1 MKRRPL
7 PYGFHYNIPT
17 AFDPSV
23 SYDMQYQR
31 LREIVYS
38 IIDNMEIHIPYMI
51 FTTEAHTNDVVT
63 LTGSF
68 YTDHKE
74 VLANK
79 TFSLKGLPD
88 GTYYININAKYKFEP
103 CEPDCSCVKAISPD
117 SDMTLETVYMPE
129 GGITLY
135 TVVRKNGEITAVNY
149 NDIYTGMHNIAPD
162 AHENRFSDVYAKIKA
177 EVDRATVAE
186 KTLQHN
192 IDNETARAMD
202 AENVLD
208 EKIKAEQNR
217 ATAAEH
223 TLQDNINK
231 EQARAEQA
239 ESTLQANITAE
250 TNRATTAEDG
260 LQKAI
265 DAERTR
271 AVAAENNLQKN
282 IDNEVANRTAADT
295 AERER
300 AVKAE
305 NDLAGDIAAESA
317 DRQRADTALDTKLT
331 GLVNAEEIRATQA
344 ENGIK
349 TALETEETARIN
361 ADSKEI
367 NDRTAADTALGKR
380 IDTEVSNRTAADTA
394 ERDRAVA
401 AEENLQTQVTQL
413 QEAGPGFKQDIFS
426 DVEGLNDGDIIKLSN
441 FKYWDKA
448 TKDFVEKSGAKLYL
462 ANLILETLQFGTSY
476 LKLVSSTAP
485 GGFPAIRILSQEG
498 QTLLLISEDEISMIG
513 NLTMGPV
520 KFTANNIEDSSVL
533 RLEGATEDKV
543 ILKGIKDG
551 ASDDSAINKK
561 QLDTKQDKITLG
573 DTIAM
578 DQVSVNS
585 VIVRGEDGAGFI
597 SRDNGAIKVSDS
609 DSTTPI
615 EIINVKASVNK
626 NAAATYGQISNLDSN
641 LNAKIAKKQDMITKD
656 TDLTVNRIST
666 KSYVEI
672 NTIKIS
678 QSGPDS
684 ASLLL
689 GDTGAL
695 VKLSHIKDGEA
706 ANDVVNKGQLD
717 IVEDIAN
724 IASDT
729 ADEAKTTADSANAT
743 AATAQN
749 DLSLLKPR
757 VDALEANYT
766 SQTITLQAAN
776 VEIQSGGN
784 TVDGVN
790 ISAKRING
798 NVYSIM
804 GYFTFN
810 ATGSVGS
817 FKIKVPNKKIKEVYH
832 EITCNS
838 APVDDDFTTLLNA
851 YTLSND
857 GGISCDFG
865 AKRQT
870 TVNIAVTAIVKFE

>member
-103 CEPDCSCVKAISPD
+103 CEPNCSCVKAISPD
-117 SDMTLETVYMPE
+117 SDMTLETIYMPE

-135 TVVRKNGEITAVNY
+135 TVTRKNGEITAVDY
-149 NDIYTGMHNIAPD
+149 NDIYTGMHNVDPE

-177 EVDRATVAE
+177 EVDRATEAE
-186 KTLQHN
+186 TTLQHN

-208 EKIKAEQNR
+208 EKIKTEQNR

-223 TLQDNINK
+223 TLQDNIDK

-239 ESTLQANITAE
+239 EATLQANITAE
-250 TNRATTAEDG
+250 KNRATTAEDG

-282 IDNEVANRTAADT
+282 IDNEVTNRTAADT

-300 AVKAE
+300 AVNAE
-305 NDLAGDIAAESA
+305 NELAGDIASESA

-331 GLVNAEEIRATQA
+331 GLIQAEETRATQA
-344 ENGIK
+344 EGNLK
-349 TALETEETARIN
+349 TAIDTEETARIN
-361 ADSKEI
+361 ADNKEI

-401 AEENLQTQVTQL
+401 AEENLQSQINSVA
-413 QEAGPGFKQDIFS
+413 EVGPGHKQNIFCKVTAEQIT
-426 DVEGLNDGDIIKLSN
+426 DTIYKLRLNEFG
-441 FKYWDKA
+441 FWDK
-448 TKDFVEKSGAKLYL
+448 EKNKYIPLEGPLVLDTPSSTTVNANEIVLTGRNITFNASSGAISVSNGSTGKAKIL
-462 ANLILETLQFGTSY
+462 NLEDGTNPNEA
-476 LKLVSSTAP
+476 V
-485 GGFPAIRILSQEG
+485 
-498 QTLLLISEDEISMIG
+498 
-513 NLTMGPV
+513 
-520 KFTANNIEDSSVL
+520 
-533 RLEGATEDKV
+533 
-543 ILKGIKDG
+543 
-551 ASDDSAINKK
+551 NKK
-561 QLDTKQDKITLG
+561 QLDAVNDIAEEASGYAESAHGLAELAITEASAKQPKITLG

-597 SRDNGAIKVSDS
+597 SRDNGAIKVSDG

-615 EIINVKASVNK
+615 EIINVKASSNK
-626 NAAATYGQISNLDSN
+626 NAAATFGQINNLDSN
-641 LNAKIAKKQDMITKD
+641 LNAKIAD
-656 TDLTVNRIST
+656 VSST
-666 KSYVEI
+666 ANTAKSTAE
-672 NTIKIS
+672 TALAQA
-678 QSGPDS
+678 QS
-684 ASLLL
+684 AQNL
-689 GDTGAL
+689 
-695 VKLSHIKDGEA
+695 
-706 ANDVVNKGQLD
+706 
-717 IVEDIAN
+717 
-724 IASDT
+724 
-729 ADEAKTTADSANAT
+729 

-749 DLSLLKPR
+749 DINLIKSQ
-757 VDALEANYT
+757 VDNEVT
-766 SQTITLQAAN
+766 TLDASI
-776 VEIQSGGN
+776 VTGN
-784 TVDGVN
+784 TNVTSVNAVDLKKFKVANKIYIISGFIDLSIDNQTGVSS
-790 ISAKRING
+790 IIIDLG
-798 NVYSIM
+798 NPTIVSTLIGKKGGSKTQLNNYIKNETNKLQLQFWGEGNS
-804 GYFTFN
+804 
-810 ATGSVGS
+810 TGG
-817 FKIKVPNKKIKEVYH
+817 
-832 EITCNS
+832 TQ
-838 APVDDDFTTLLNA
+838 L
-851 YTLSND
+851 
-857 GGISCDFG
+857 
-865 AKRQT
+865 
-870 TVNIAVTAIVKFE
+870 IAVTITAIFE

>member
-103 CEPDCSCVKAISPD
+103 CEPNCSCVKAISPD

-135 TVVRKNGEITAVNY
+135 TVTRKNGEITAVDY
-149 NDIYTGMHNIAPD
+149 NDIYTGMHNVDPE

-177 EVDRATVAE
+177 EVDRATAAE
-186 KTLQHN
+186 ETLQHN

-208 EKIKAEQNR
+208 EKIKTEQNR

-223 TLQDNINK
+223 TLQDNIDK

-239 ESTLQANITAE
+239 EATLQANITAE
-250 TNRATTAEDG
+250 KNRATTAEDG

-271 AVAAENNLQKN
+271 AVAAEGNLQKNLDNEASNRYGADRTEKDRAISAEDNLQKN

-295 AERER
+295 ALE
-300 AVKAE
+300 
-305 NDLAGDIAAESA
+305 
-317 DRQRADTALDTKLT
+317 TKFT
-331 GLVNAEEIRATQA
+331 GLVQAEETRATQA
-344 ENGIK
+344 EGNLK
-349 TALETEETARIN
+349 TAIDTEETARIN
-361 ADSKEI
+361 ADNKEI

-401 AEENLQTQVTQL
+401 AEENLQSQINSVA
-413 QEAGPGFKQDIFS
+413 EVGPGHKQNIFCKVTAEQIT
-426 DVEGLNDGDIIKLSN
+426 DTIYKLRLNEFG
-441 FKYWDKA
+441 FWDK
-448 TKDFVEKSGAKLYL
+448 EKNKYIPLEGPLVLDTPSSTTVNANEIVLTGRNITFNASSGAISVSNGSTGK
-462 ANLILETLQFGTSY
+462 AKIVNLEDGTNPNEA
-476 LKLVSSTAP
+476 V
-485 GGFPAIRILSQEG
+485 
-498 QTLLLISEDEISMIG
+498 
-513 NLTMGPV
+513 
-520 KFTANNIEDSSVL
+520 
-533 RLEGATEDKV
+533 
-543 ILKGIKDG
+543 
-551 ASDDSAINKK
+551 NKK
-561 QLDTKQDKITLG
+561 QLDAVNDIAEEASGYAESAHGLAEQAITEASAKQPKITLG

-597 SRDNGAIKVSDS
+597 SRDNGTIKVSDN

-615 EIINVKASVNK
+615 EITNIKDGTSDSSAVNK
-626 NAAATYGQISNLDSN
+626 KQ
-641 LNAKIAKKQDMITKD
+641 LNAVDKIAKAA
-656 TDLTVNRIST
+656 
-666 KSYVEI
+666 
-672 NTIKIS
+672 
-678 QSGPDS
+678 DS
-684 ASLLL
+684 NA
-689 GDTGAL
+689 GVARTT
-695 VKLSHIKDGEA
+695 
-706 ANDVVNKGQLD
+706 AN
-717 IVEDIAN
+717 
-724 IASDT
+724 
-729 ADEAKTTADSANAT
+729 EAKTTAESANAT

-749 DLSLLKPR
+749 DINLIKSQ
-757 VDALEANYT
+757 VDNEVT
-766 SQTITLQAAN
+766 TLDASI
-776 VEIQSGGN
+776 VTGN
-784 TVDGVN
+784 TNVTSVNAVDLKKFKVANKMYIISGFIDLSIDNQTGVSS
-790 ISAKRING
+790 IIIDLG
-798 NVYSIM
+798 NPTIVSTLIGKKGGSKTQLNNYIKNETNKLQLQFWGEGNS
-804 GYFTFN
+804 
-810 ATGSVGS
+810 TGG
-817 FKIKVPNKKIKEVYH
+817 
-832 EITCNS
+832 TQ
-838 APVDDDFTTLLNA
+838 L
-851 YTLSND
+851 
-857 GGISCDFG
+857 
-865 AKRQT
+865 
-870 TVNIAVTAIVKFE
+870 IAVTITAIFE

>member
-135 TVVRKNGEITAVNY
+135 TVTRKNGEITAVDY
-149 NDIYTGMHNIAPD
+149 NDIYTGMHNVDPE

-177 EVDRATVAE
+177 EVDRATEAE
-186 KTLQHN
+186 TTLQHN

-208 EKIKAEQNR
+208 EKIKTEQNR

-223 TLQDNINK
+223 TLQDNIDK

-239 ESTLQANITAE
+239 EATLQANITAE
-250 TNRATTAEDG
+250 KNRATTAEDG

-271 AVAAENNLQKN
+271 AIAAENNLQKN

-295 AERER
+295 DEKER

-305 NDLAGDIAAESA
+305 NDLAGDIASESA
-317 DRQRADTALDTKLT
+317 DRQRADTALETKLT
-331 GLVNAEEIRATQA
+331 GLINAEETRATQA
-344 ENGIK
+344 EGNLRNAID
-349 TALETEETARIN
+349 TEETARIN

-426 DVEGLNDGDIIKLSN
+426 DVEGLNDGDVIKLSN

-462 ANLILETLQFGTSY
+462 ANLILETLQFGTPNDTSY

-485 GGFPAIRILSQEG
+485 GGFSAIRIMTQEG
-498 QTLLLISEDEISMIG
+498 QPLLLISEEEISMIG

-543 ILKGIKDG
+543 ILRGIKDG

-561 QLDTKQDKITLG
+561 QLDTKQDKIT
-573 DTIAM
+573 
-578 DQVSVNS
+578 
-585 VIVRGEDGAGFI
+585 
-597 SRDNGAIKVSDS
+597 
-609 DSTTPI
+609 
-615 EIINVKASVNK
+615 ASSSITL
-626 NAAATYGQISNLDSN
+626 AAATVEALNVRGLKGYGS
-641 LNAKIAKKQDMITKD
+641 ITCDGTNFKF
-656 TDLTVNRIST
+656 TIGGANKAELTN
-666 KSYVEI
+666 
-672 NTIKIS
+672 
-678 QSGPDS
+678 
-684 ASLLL
+684 
-689 GDTGAL
+689 
-695 VKLSHIKDGEA
+695 IKDGA
-706 ANDVVNKGQLD
+706 ADDSAASVAQLNVVNDLAHTANQAAG
-717 IVEDIAN
+717 IAQ
-724 IASDT
+724 S
-729 ADEAKTTADSANAT
+729 
-743 AATAQN
+743 

-851 YTLSND
+851 YTLSAD

>member
-149 NDIYTGMHNIAPD
+149 NDIYTGMHNIDPE

-177 EVDRATVAE
+177 EVDRATAAE
-186 KTLQHN
+186 ETLQHN

-208 EKIKAEQNR
+208 EKIKTEQNR

-239 ESTLQANITAE
+239 EATLQANITAE
-250 TNRATTAEDG
+250 KNRATTAEDG

-265 DAERTR
+265 DAERAR
-271 AVAAENNLQKN
+271 AVAAESNLQKN

-317 DRQRADTALDTKLT
+317 DRQRADTALDTRLT
-331 GLVNAEEIRATQA
+331 GLINAEETRATQA
-344 ENGIK
+344 ENNIK
-349 TALETEETARIN
+349 TALDTEETARIN

-394 ERDRAVA
+394 ERDRATA

-413 QEAGPGFKQDIFS
+413 QEAGPGFKQDVFS
-426 DVEGLNDGDIIKLSN
+426 DVEGINDGDIIKLSN

-448 TKDFVEKSGAKLYL
+448 TKDFVKKSGAKLWVTD
-462 ANLILETLQFGTSY
+462 ILTQDVQFSDPSATGY
-476 LKLVSSTAP
+476 IKLVSSSEPSGAP
-485 GGFPAIRILSQEG
+485 YVALTTTDGTELVRFGAAPRSLGETYFKNVEILNLKLTNVQDESTEEP
-498 QTLLLISEDEISMIG
+498 LILYNFRNG
-513 NLTMGPV
+513 LALG
-520 KFTANNIEDSSVL
+520 NNIVIRYSNVQSV
-533 RLEGATEDKV
+533 EGIEFTNVPDDNLVIRKV
-543 ILKGIKDG
+543 ADG
-551 ASDDSAINKK
+551 ANPNEAVNKK
-561 QLDTKQDKITLG
+561 QLDTKQNKITMG
-573 DTIAM
+573 DTVAM

-597 SRDNGAIKVSDS
+597 SRGNGTIKVSDN

-615 EIINVKASVNK
+615 EITNIKDGTSDSSAVNK
-626 NAAATYGQISNLDSN
+626 KQLSAVD
-641 LNAKIAKKQDMITKD
+641 KIAKAA
-656 TDLTVNRIST
+656 
-666 KSYVEI
+666 
-672 NTIKIS
+672 
-678 QSGPDS
+678 DS
-684 ASLLL
+684 NA
-689 GDTGAL
+689 GVARTT
-695 VKLSHIKDGEA
+695 
-706 ANDVVNKGQLD
+706 AN
-717 IVEDIAN
+717 
-724 IASDT
+724 
-729 ADEAKTTADSANAT
+729 EAKNTADSANAT
-743 AATAQN
+743 AAVAQN
-749 DLSLLKPR
+749 DLNLLKPR

-766 SQTITLQAAN
+766 EQTITLQASN
-776 VEIQSGGN
+776 ITIQSGGN
-784 TVDGVN
+784 TIDGVN

-817 FKIKVPNKKIKEVYH
+817 FKIKVPNKNIKTVYH

-851 YTLSND
+851 YSLSAD

-870 TVNIAVTAIVKFE
+870 TVNIAVTAIVEFE

>member
-135 TVVRKNGEITAVNY
+135 TVTRKNGEITAVDY
-149 NDIYTGMHNIAPD
+149 NDIYTGMHNVDPE
-162 AHENRFSDVYAKIKA
+162 AHENRFSDVYTKIKA
-177 EVDRATVAE
+177 EVDRATEAE
-186 KTLQHN
+186 TTLQHN

-208 EKIKAEQNR
+208 EKIKTEQNR

-223 TLQDNINK
+223 TLQDNIDK

-239 ESTLQANITAE
+239 EATLQANITAE
-250 TNRATTAEDG
+250 KNRATTAEDG

-300 AVKAE
+300 AVNAE
-305 NDLAGDIAAESA
+305 NELAGDIASESA
-317 DRQRADTALDTKLT
+317 DRQRADTALETKLT
-331 GLVNAEEIRATQA
+331 GLINAEETRATQA
-344 ENGIK
+344 EGNLK
-349 TALETEETARIN
+349 TAIDTEETARIN
-361 ADSKEI
+361 ADNKEI

-426 DVEGLNDGDIIKLSN
+426 DVEGLNDGDVIKLSN

-462 ANLILETLQFGTSY
+462 ANLILETLQFGTPNDTSY

-485 GGFPAIRILSQEG
+485 GGFSAIRIMTQEG
-498 QTLLLISEDEISMIG
+498 QQLLLISEEEISMIG

-533 RLEGATEDKV
+533 ILSGATEDKA
-543 ILKGIKDG
+543 ILRGIK
-551 ASDDSAINKK
+551 SDINHEDSAVNYAQLNTKQPKITENTDLTVKSLSGETVSGKIINVNPSGSTIGQNIHIEAKDVTNQYDYLQIGVPHGSEYEAVKLRGVSAGVNNDDAVNKK
-561 QLDTKQDKITLG
+561 QLD
-573 DTIAM
+573 A
-578 DQVSVNS
+578 VS
-585 VIVRGEDGAGFI
+585 AKA
-597 SRDNGAIKVSDS
+597 DNA
-609 DSTTPI
+609 ST
-615 EIINVKASVNK
+615 
-626 NAAATYGQISNLDSN
+626 AAATANETANSAKNTAENLDDYV
-641 LNAKIAKKQDMITKD
+641 AATHEIAETA
-656 TDLTVNRIST
+656 
-666 KSYVEI
+666 
-672 NTIKIS
+672 
-678 QSGPDS
+678 QS
-684 ASLLL
+684 
-689 GDTGAL
+689 
-695 VKLSHIKDGEA
+695 
-706 ANDVVNKGQLD
+706 
-717 IVEDIAN
+717 
-724 IASDT
+724 
-729 ADEAKTTADSANAT
+729 TADSANAT
-743 AATAQN
+743 AAAAQN
-749 DLSLLKPR
+749 DLNLLKPR
-757 VDALEANYT
+757 VDALEAKYT
-766 SQTITLQAAN
+766 DQNIALQASN
-776 VEIQSGGN
+776 ITIQSGGN

-817 FKIKVPNKKIKEVYH
+817 FKIKVPNKNIKTVYH

-851 YTLSND
+851 YSLATD

-870 TVNIAVTAIVKFE
+870 TVNIAVTAIVEFE

>member
-103 CEPDCSCVKAISPD
+103 CEPDCSCIKAISPD
-117 SDMTLETVYMPE
+117 SDMALETVYMPE

-135 TVVRKNGEITAVNY
+135 TVTRKNGEITAVDY
-149 NDIYTGMHNIAPD
+149 NDIYTGMHNVDPE

-177 EVDRATVAE
+177 EVDRATAAE
-186 KTLQHN
+186 TTLQHN

-208 EKIKAEQNR
+208 DKIKTEQNR

-239 ESTLQANITAE
+239 EATLQANITAE
-250 TNRATTAEDG
+250 KNRATTAEDG

-300 AVKAE
+300 AVNAE
-305 NDLAGDIAAESA
+305 NELAGDIASESA
-317 DRQRADTALDTKLT
+317 DRQRADTALETKLT
-331 GLVNAEEIRATQA
+331 GLINAEETRATQA
-344 ENGIK
+344 EGNLK
-349 TALETEETARIN
+349 TAIDTEETARIN

-426 DVEGLNDGDIIKLSN
+426 DVEGLNDGDVIKLSN
-441 FKYWDKA
+441 FKYWNKV

-462 ANLILETLQFGTSY
+462 ANLILETLQFGTPNDTSY

-485 GGFPAIRILSQEG
+485 GGFSAIRIMTQEG
-498 QTLLLISEDEISMIG
+498 QPLLLISEEEISMIG

-543 ILKGIKDG
+543 ILRGIK
-551 ASDDSAINKK
+551 SDINHEDSAVNYA
-561 QLDTKQDKITLG
+561 QLNTKQPKITE
-573 DTIAM
+573 
-578 DQVSVNS
+578 N
-585 VIVRGEDGAGFI
+585 
-597 SRDNGAIKVSDS
+597 
-609 DSTTPI
+609 
-615 EIINVKASVNK
+615 
-626 NAAATYGQISNLDSN
+626 
-641 LNAKIAKKQDMITKD
+641 
-656 TDLTVNRIST
+656 TDLTVKSLSGETVSGKIINVNPSGST
-666 KSYVEI
+666 IGQNIHIEAKDVTNQYDYLQIGVPHGSEYEAVKLRGVSAGVNNDDAVNKRQLDAVNAIAEEANSYAE
-672 NTIKIS
+672 
-678 QSGPDS
+678 S
-684 ASLLL
+684 AHGLAEQAI
-689 GDTGAL
+689 TGAN
-695 VKLSHIKDGEA
+695 E
-706 ANDVVNKGQLD
+706 
-717 IVEDIAN
+717 
-724 IASDT
+724 
-729 ADEAKTTADSANAT
+729 ANAT
-743 AATAQN
+743 AAAAQN

-776 VEIQSGGN
+776 IEIQSGGN

-851 YTLSND
+851 YTLSAD

-870 TVNIAVTAIVKFE
+870 TVNIAVTAIIKFE

>member
-103 CEPDCSCVKAISPD
+103 CEPNCSCVKAISPD

-135 TVVRKNGEITAVNY
+135 TVTRKNGEITAVDY
-149 NDIYTGMHNIAPD
+149 NDIYTGMHNVDPE

-177 EVDRATVAE
+177 EVDRATAAE
-186 KTLQHN
+186 TTLQHN

-208 EKIKAEQNR
+208 EKIKTEQNR

-223 TLQDNINK
+223 NLQDNINK
-231 EQARAEQA
+231 EQVRAEQA
-239 ESTLQANITAE
+239 EATLQANITAE
-250 TNRATTAEDG
+250 KNRATTAEDG

-305 NDLAGDIAAESA
+305 NDLAGDIASESA
-317 DRQRADTALDTKLT
+317 DRQRADTALETKLT
-331 GLVNAEEIRATQA
+331 GLIHAEETRAIQA
-344 ENGIK
+344 ENGLKDDIS
-349 TALETEETARIN
+349 TEETARIN

-380 IDTEVSNRTAADTA
+380 IDAEIANRTSAIANEANARATADTA
-394 ERDRAVA
+394 ERERAVA

-426 DVEGLNDGDIIKLSN
+426 DVEGLNDGDVIKLSN

-448 TKDFVEKSGAKLYL
+448 TKDFIEKSGAKLYL
-462 ANLILETLQFGTSY
+462 ANLILETLQFGTPNDTSY

-485 GGFPAIRILSQEG
+485 AGFSAIRIMTQEG
-498 QTLLLISEDEISMIG
+498 QPLLLISEEEISMIG

-543 ILKGIKDG
+543 ILRGIKDG

-561 QLDTKQDKITLG
+561 QLDTKQDKIT
-573 DTIAM
+573 A
-578 DQVSVNS
+578 SS
-585 VIVRGEDGAGFI
+585 
-597 SRDNGAIKVSDS
+597 AI
-609 DSTTPI
+609 TL
-615 EIINVKASVNK
+615 
-626 NAAATYGQISNLDSN
+626 AAATVETLNVRGLKGYGS
-641 LNAKIAKKQDMITKD
+641 ITCDGTNFKF
-656 TDLTVNRIST
+656 TIGGANKAELTN
-666 KSYVEI
+666 
-672 NTIKIS
+672 
-678 QSGPDS
+678 
-684 ASLLL
+684 
-689 GDTGAL
+689 
-695 VKLSHIKDGEA
+695 IKDGEA
-706 ANDVVNKGQLD
+706 DDSAASVAQLNVVNDLAHTANQAAG
-717 IVEDIAN
+717 IAQ
-724 IASDT
+724 S
-729 ADEAKTTADSANAT
+729 
-743 AATAQN
+743 

-851 YTLSND
+851 YTLSAD

>member
-103 CEPDCSCVKAISPD
+103 CEPNCSCVKAISPD
-117 SDMTLETVYMPE
+117 SDMTLETVYMPD

-135 TVVRKNGEITAVNY
+135 TVTRKNGEITAVDY
-149 NDIYTGMHNIAPD
+149 NDIYTGMHNVDPE

-177 EVDRATVAE
+177 EVDRATAAE
-186 KTLQHN
+186 ETLQHN

-208 EKIKAEQNR
+208 EKIKTEQNR

-239 ESTLQANITAE
+239 EATLQANITAE
-250 TNRATTAEDG
+250 KNRATTAEDG

-271 AVAAENNLQKN
+271 AVAAEGNLQKN

-300 AVKAE
+300 AVNAE
-305 NDLAGDIAAESA
+305 NELAGDIASESA
-317 DRQRADTALDTKLT
+317 DRQRADTALETKLT
-331 GLVNAEEIRATQA
+331 GLINAEETRATQA
-344 ENGIK
+344 EGNLK
-349 TALETEETARIN
+349 TAIDTEETARIN

-413 QEAGPGFKQDIFS
+413 QEAGPGFKQDVFS
-426 DVEGLNDGDIIKLSN
+426 DVEGIYDGAVIHLSN
-441 FKYWDKA
+441 FKYWDKN
-448 TKDFVEKSGAKLYL
+448 TKDYVEKSGAKLWLTDLLTQSVQFSDPSATGY
-462 ANLILETLQFGTSY
+462 IKLE
-476 LKLVSSTAP
+476 SSSK
-485 GGFPAIRILSQEG
+485 PAGNAVIKIMTQEG
-498 QTLLLISEDEISMIG
+498 QPLLLISEDEISMIG

-543 ILKGIKDG
+543 ILRGIKDG
-551 ASDDSAINKK
+551 ESDDSAINKK
-561 QLDTKQDKITLG
+561 QLDTKQDKIT
-573 DTIAM
+573 
-578 DQVSVNS
+578 
-585 VIVRGEDGAGFI
+585 
-597 SRDNGAIKVSDS
+597 
-609 DSTTPI
+609 
-615 EIINVKASVNK
+615 ASSSITL
-626 NAAATYGQISNLDSN
+626 AAATVETLNVRGLKGYGS
-641 LNAKIAKKQDMITKD
+641 ITCDGTNFKF
-656 TDLTVNRIST
+656 TIGGANKAELTN
-666 KSYVEI
+666 
-672 NTIKIS
+672 
-678 QSGPDS
+678 
-684 ASLLL
+684 
-689 GDTGAL
+689 
-695 VKLSHIKDGEA
+695 IKDGA
-706 ANDVVNKGQLD
+706 ADDSAVNVAQLNVVNDLAHTANQAAG
-717 IVEDIAN
+717 IAQ
-724 IASDT
+724 S
-729 ADEAKTTADSANAT
+729 
-743 AATAQN
+743 

-851 YTLSND
+851 YTLSAD

>member
-135 TVVRKNGEITAVNY
+135 TVTRKNGEITAVDY
-149 NDIYTGMHNIAPD
+149 NDIYTGMHNVDPE

-177 EVDRATVAE
+177 EVDRATAAE
-186 KTLQHN
+186 ETLQHN

-208 EKIKAEQNR
+208 EKIKTEQNR

-239 ESTLQANITAE
+239 EATLQANITAE
-250 TNRATTAEDG
+250 KNRAITAEDG

-300 AVKAE
+300 AVNAE
-305 NDLAGDIAAESA
+305 NELAGDIASESA
-317 DRQRADTALDTKLT
+317 DRQRADTALETKLT
-331 GLVNAEEIRATQA
+331 GLINAEETRATQA
-344 ENGIK
+344 EGNLK
-349 TALETEETARIN
+349 TAIDTEETARIN

-426 DVEGLNDGDIIKLSN
+426 DVEGLNDGDVIKLSN

-462 ANLILETLQFGTSY
+462 ANLILETLQFGTPNDTSY
-476 LKLVSSTAP
+476 LKLVSSQAP
-485 GGFPAIRILSQEG
+485 GGFSAIRIMTQEG
-498 QTLLLISEDEISMIG
+498 QPLLLISEEEISMIG

-520 KFTANNIEDSSVL
+520 KFTANNIENSSVL
-533 RLEGATEDKV
+533 RLEGATENKV
-543 ILKGIKDG
+543 ILRGIK
-551 ASDDSAINKK
+551 SDINHEDSAVNYA
-561 QLDTKQDKITLG
+561 QLNTKQPKITLG

-597 SRDNGAIKVSDS
+597 SRDNGTIKVSDG

-615 EIINVKASVNK
+615 EITNIKDGTSDNSAVNK
-626 NAAATYGQISNLDSN
+626 KQLDSKQDKITASSSITLAAATVETLNVRGLKGYSSISSDGTNIKFSIGGTN
-641 LNAKIAKKQDMITKD
+641 KAE
-656 TDLTVNRIST
+656 LTN
-666 KSYVEI
+666 
-672 NTIKIS
+672 
-678 QSGPDS
+678 
-684 ASLLL
+684 
-689 GDTGAL
+689 
-695 VKLSHIKDGEA
+695 IKDGTADDSA
-706 ANDVVNKGQLD
+706 ASVAQLNVVNDLAHTANQAAG
-717 IVEDIAN
+717 IAQ
-724 IASDT
+724 S
-729 ADEAKTTADSANAT
+729 
-743 AATAQN
+743 

-851 YTLSND
+851 YTLSAD

>member
-103 CEPDCSCVKAISPD
+103 CEPNCSCVKAISPD

-135 TVVRKNGEITAVNY
+135 TVTRKNGEITAVDY
-149 NDIYTGMHNIAPD
+149 NDIYTGMHNVDPE

-177 EVDRATVAE
+177 EVDRATAAE
-186 KTLQHN
+186 TTLQHN

-208 EKIKAEQNR
+208 EKIKTEQNR

-223 TLQDNINK
+223 NLQDNINK
-231 EQARAEQA
+231 EQVRAEQA
-239 ESTLQANITAE
+239 EATLQANITAE
-250 TNRATTAEDG
+250 KNRATTAEDG

-305 NDLAGDIAAESA
+305 NDLAGDIASESA
-317 DRQRADTALDTKLT
+317 DRQRADTALETKLT
-331 GLVNAEEIRATQA
+331 GLIHAEETRAIQA
-344 ENGIK
+344 ENGLKDDIS
-349 TALETEETARIN
+349 TEETARIN

-380 IDTEVSNRTAADTA
+380 IDAEIANRTSAIANEANARATADTA
-394 ERDRAVA
+394 ERERAVA

-426 DVEGLNDGDIIKLSN
+426 DVEGLNDGDVIKLSN

-448 TKDFVEKSGAKLYL
+448 TKDFIEKSGAKLYL
-462 ANLILETLQFGTSY
+462 ANLILETLQFGTPNDTSY

-485 GGFPAIRILSQEG
+485 GGFSAIRIMTQEG
-498 QTLLLISEDEISMIG
+498 QPLLLISEEEISMIG

-533 RLEGATEDKV
+533 RLKGATEDKV
-543 ILKGIKDG
+543 ILRGIK
-551 ASDDSAINKK
+551 SDINHEDSAVNYAQLNTKQPKITENTDLTVKSLSGETVSGKIINVNPSGSTVGQNIHIEAKDVTNQYDYLQIGVPHGSEYEAVKLRGVSAGVNNDDAVNKK
-561 QLDTKQDKITLG
+561 QLNEVNDLAHTANQAAG
-573 DTIAM
+573 IA
-578 DQVSVNS
+578 
-585 VIVRGEDGAGFI
+585 
-597 SRDNGAIKVSDS
+597 
-609 DSTTPI
+609 
-615 EIINVKASVNK
+615 
-626 NAAATYGQISNLDSN
+626 
-641 LNAKIAKKQDMITKD
+641 
-656 TDLTVNRIST
+656 
-666 KSYVEI
+666 
-672 NTIKIS
+672 
-678 QSGPDS
+678 QS
-684 ASLLL
+684 
-689 GDTGAL
+689 
-695 VKLSHIKDGEA
+695 
-706 ANDVVNKGQLD
+706 
-717 IVEDIAN
+717 
-724 IASDT
+724 
-729 ADEAKTTADSANAT
+729 
-743 AATAQN
+743 

-851 YTLSND
+851 YTLSAD

>member
-7 PYGFHYNIPT
+7 PYGFHYNIPA

-177 EVDRATVAE
+177 EVDRATAAE

-202 AENVLD
+202 SENVLD

-239 ESTLQANITAE
+239 EATLQANITAE
-250 TNRATTAEDG
+250 ANRAKAAETGIQKNIDDEAKSRADADTAE
-260 LQKAI
+260 
-265 DAERTR
+265 RNR
-271 AVAAENNLQKN
+271 AVAAEGNLQKN
-282 IDNEVANRTAADT
+282 IDNEVANRAAADT

-331 GLVNAEEIRATQA
+331 GLVNAEETRATQA
-344 ENGIK
+344 ENDIK
-349 TALETEETARIN
+349 TALSTEETARIN

-380 IDTEVSNRTAADTA
+380 IDTEVSNRTTADTA
-394 ERDRAVA
+394 ERDRATA
-401 AEENLQTQVTQL
+401 AEENLQIQVTQL
-413 QEAGPGFKQDIFS
+413 QEAGPGFKQDVFS
-426 DVEGLNDGDIIKLSN
+426 VVEGRKVDDNVTIVL
-441 FKYWDKA
+441 
-448 TKDFVEKSGAKLYL
+448 KDFEYFDRTLKELIKASKSTDSVQIQLPKDAVNILGGIKQIHNGEIGRSTVEVVFGNGTISLIGAAGRKVNISGAGKLT
-462 ANLILETLQFGTSY
+462 ANEIVVG
-476 LKLVSSTAP
+476 KISSD
-485 GGFPAIRILSQEG
+485 SNE
-498 QTLLLISEDEISMIG
+498 LLIGKAGTDAPIQIG
-513 NLTMGPV
+513 GV
-520 KFTANNIEDSSVL
+520 A
-533 RLEGATEDKV
+533 
-543 ILKGIKDG
+543 DG
-551 ASDDSAINKK
+551 AGQNEAVNKK
-561 QLDTKQDKITLG
+561 QLDTKQDKITENTNLG
-573 DTIAM
+573 LGFIRIKAGLSINSN
-578 DQVSVNS
+578 VSLTSEKGALVLAGPS
-585 VIVRGEDGAGFI
+585 SLPTVIVRG
-597 SRDNGAIKVSDS
+597 
-609 DSTTPI
+609 
-615 EIINVKASVNK
+615 VKAGVN
-626 NAAATYGQISNLDSN
+626 D
-641 LNAKIAKKQDMITKD
+641 
-656 TDLTVNRIST
+656 
-666 KSYVEI
+666 
-672 NTIKIS
+672 
-678 QSGPDS
+678 
-684 ASLLL
+684 
-689 GDTGAL
+689 
-695 VKLSHIKDGEA
+695 
-706 ANDVVNKGQLD
+706 NDAVNKGQLD
-717 IVEDIAN
+717 ATNMIAENAIN
-724 IASDT
+724 IADGADT
-729 ADEAKTTADSANAT
+729 LATNAKIDIDS
-743 AATAQN
+743 
-749 DLSLLKPR
+749 LKPR
-757 VDALEANYT
+757 VTALENNVTFGAITLNDTNVSATQGVDNLTINSASLKFQQVYGDLYMLSGHINLTAT
-766 SQTITLQAAN
+766 SQELIQMTIDLKPTIN
-776 VEIQSGGN
+776 KEFSSIFTTVTGDSGLSKQRGN
-784 TVDGVN
+784 GYVHSYTV
-790 ISAKRING
+790 
-798 NVYSIM
+798 
-804 GYFTFN
+804 
-810 ATGSVGS
+810 
-817 FKIKVPNKKIKEVYH
+817 
-832 EITCNS
+832 
-838 APVDDDFTTLLNA
+838 VDDDNGNHTKIRVPYLPSATGA
-851 YTLSND
+851 KTI
-857 GGISCDFG
+857 GISIM
-865 AKRQT
+865 AKLT
-870 TVNIAVTAIVKFE
+870 NI

>member
-7 PYGFHYNIPT
+7 PYVFHYNIPA

-177 EVDRATVAE
+177 EVDRATAAE

-239 ESTLQANITAE
+239 EATLQASITAE
-250 TNRATTAEDG
+250 ANRAKAAETGIQKNIDDEAKSRADADTAE
-260 LQKAI
+260 
-265 DAERTR
+265 RNR
-271 AVAAENNLQKN
+271 AVAAEGNLQKN

-331 GLVNAEEIRATQA
+331 GLVNAEETRATQA
-344 ENGIK
+344 ENDIK
-349 TALETEETARIN
+349 TALSTEETARIN

-394 ERDRAVA
+394 ERDRATA
-401 AEENLQTQVTQL
+401 AEENLQIQVTQL
-413 QEAGPGFKQDIFS
+413 QEAGPGFKQDVFS
-426 DVEGLNDGDIIKLSN
+426 VVEGRKVEDNVTIVL
-441 FKYWDKA
+441 
-448 TKDFVEKSGAKLYL
+448 KDFEYFDRTLKELIKASKSTDSVQIQLPKDALNILGGIKQIHNGEIGRSTVEVVFGNGTISLIGAAGRKVNISGADKLT
-462 ANLILETLQFGTSY
+462 ANEIVVG
-476 LKLVSSTAP
+476 KISST
-485 GGFPAIRILSQEG
+485 SNE
-498 QTLLLISEDEISMIG
+498 LLIGKAGTGVPIQIG
-513 NLTMGPV
+513 GV
-520 KFTANNIEDSSVL
+520 A
-533 RLEGATEDKV
+533 
-543 ILKGIKDG
+543 DG
-551 ASDDSAINKK
+551 AGQNEAVNKK
-561 QLDTKQDKITLG
+561 QLDTKQDKITENTNLG
-573 DTIAM
+573 VGFIRIKAGLSINSN
-578 DQVSVNS
+578 VSLTSEKGALVLAGPS
-585 VIVRGEDGAGFI
+585 SLPTVIVRGVEAGVNDNDAVNKEQLDATNTIATTAKQTAETALNTADGA
-597 SRDNGAIKVSDS
+597 N
-609 DSTTPI
+609 TL
-615 EIINVKASVNK
+615 
-626 NAAATYGQISNLDSN
+626 AT
-641 LNAKIAKKQDMITKD
+641 NAKIDI
-656 TDLTVNRIST
+656 
-666 KSYVEI
+666 
-672 NTIKIS
+672 
-678 QSGPDS
+678 DS
-684 ASLLL
+684 
-689 GDTGAL
+689 
-695 VKLSHIKDGEA
+695 
-706 ANDVVNKGQLD
+706 
-717 IVEDIAN
+717 
-724 IASDT
+724 
-729 ADEAKTTADSANAT
+729 
-743 AATAQN
+743 
-749 DLSLLKPR
+749 LKPR
-757 VDALEANYT
+757 VTALENNVTFGAITLNDTNVSATQDVDNLTINSASLKFQQVYGDLYMLSGHINLTAT
-766 SQTITLQAAN
+766 SQELIQMTIDLKPTIN
-776 VEIQSGGN
+776 KEFSSIFTTVTGDSGLSKQRGN
-784 TVDGVN
+784 GYVHSYTV
-790 ISAKRING
+790 
-798 NVYSIM
+798 
-804 GYFTFN
+804 
-810 ATGSVGS
+810 
-817 FKIKVPNKKIKEVYH
+817 
-832 EITCNS
+832 
-838 APVDDDFTTLLNA
+838 VDDDNGNHTKIRVPYLPSATGA
-851 YTLSND
+851 KTI
-857 GGISCDFG
+857 GISIM
-865 AKRQT
+865 AKLT
-870 TVNIAVTAIVKFE
+870 NI

>member
-7 PYGFHYNIPT
+7 PYGFHYNIPA

-162 AHENRFSDVYAKIKA
+162 AHENRFIDVYAKIKA
-177 EVDRATVAE
+177 EVDRATAAE
-186 KTLQHN
+186 ETLQRH
-192 IDNETARAMD
+192 IDDETARAME

-217 ATAAEH
+217 ATVAEH

-250 TNRATTAEDG
+250 KNRATTAEDG

-271 AVAAENNLQKN
+271 AVAAEGNLQKN

-331 GLVNAEEIRATQA
+331 GLIHAEETRATQA
-344 ENGIK
+344 ENDIK
-349 TALETEETARIN
+349 TALSAEETARIN

-380 IDTEVSNRTAADTA
+380 IDTEVVNRTAADTA
-394 ERDRAVA
+394 ERDRATA

-426 DVEGLNDGDIIKLSN
+426 DVEGLNDGDVIKLSN

-462 ANLILETLQFGTSY
+462 ANLILETLQFGTPNDTSY
-476 LKLVSSTAP
+476 VKLVSSTAP
-485 GGFPAIRILSQEG
+485 GGFPAIRIMTQEG
-498 QTLLLISEDEISMIG
+498 QPLLLISADEIAMIG
-513 NLTMGPV
+513 NITIGPV
-520 KFTANNIEDSSVL
+520 KFIANNIEDSSIL
-533 RLEGATEDKV
+533 RLEGATEDEV
-543 ILKGIKDG
+543 ILRGIKDG
-551 ASDDSAINKK
+551 VSDDSAINKK
-561 QLDTKQDKITLG
+561 QLDTKQDKITAKSSITL
-573 DTIAM
+573 
-578 DQVSVNS
+578 
-585 VIVRGEDGAGFI
+585 
-597 SRDNGAIKVSDS
+597 
-609 DSTTPI
+609 
-615 EIINVKASVNK
+615 
-626 NAAATYGQISNLDSN
+626 AAATVETLNVRGLKGYGS
-641 LNAKIAKKQDMITKD
+641 ITCDGTNFKF
-656 TDLTVNRIST
+656 TIGKANKAELTN
-666 KSYVEI
+666 
-672 NTIKIS
+672 
-678 QSGPDS
+678 
-684 ASLLL
+684 
-689 GDTGAL
+689 
-695 VKLSHIKDGEA
+695 IKDGTADDSA
-706 ANDVVNKGQLD
+706 ASVAQLNVVNELALT
-717 IVEDIAN
+717 AN
-724 IASDT
+724 Q
-729 ADEAKTTADSANAT
+729 
-743 AATAQN
+743 AAVIAQN
-749 DLSLLKPR
+749 DLSLLKPK
-757 VDALEANYT
+757 VDTLEHYLSLETTNLSLDNVIKDTNITNIT
-766 SQTITLQAAN
+766 SISGKMSLIGNNLYSISGSMNLTCDAATLTAVKIKLPKIFNSVLFTI
-776 VEIQSGGN
+776 IG
-784 TVDGVN
+784 
-790 ISAKRING
+790 NG
-798 NVYSIM
+798 NLSPEVGTIINKYSI
-804 GYFTFN
+804 T
-810 ATGSVGS
+810 
-817 FKIKVPNKKIKEVYH
+817 
-832 EITCNS
+832 
-838 APVDDDFTTLLNA
+838 D
-851 YTLSND
+851 D
-857 GGISCDFG
+857 GGILLIFYPDGSG
-865 AKRQT
+865 AFN
-870 TVNIAVTAIVKFE
+870 VGFNIIAIME

>member
-103 CEPDCSCVKAISPD
+103 CEPNCSCVKAISPD

-135 TVVRKNGEITAVNY
+135 TVTRKNGEITAVDY
-149 NDIYTGMHNIAPD
+149 NDIYTGMHNVDPE

-177 EVDRATVAE
+177 EVDRATAAE
-186 KTLQHN
+186 TTLQHN

-208 EKIKAEQNR
+208 EKIKTEQNR

-239 ESTLQANITAE
+239 EATLQANITAE
-250 TNRATTAEDG
+250 KNRATTAEDG

-282 IDNEVANRTAADT
+282 IDNEVTNRTAADT

-300 AVKAE
+300 AVNAE
-305 NDLAGDIAAESA
+305 NELAGDIASESA
-317 DRQRADTALDTKLT
+317 DRQRADTALETKLT
-331 GLVNAEEIRATQA
+331 GLIHAEETRATQA
-344 ENGIK
+344 ENGLKDDIS
-349 TALETEETARIN
+349 TEETARIN

-380 IDTEVSNRTAADTA
+380 IDAEIANRTSAIANEANARATADTA
-394 ERDRAVA
+394 ERERAVA

-426 DVEGLNDGDIIKLSN
+426 DVEGLNDGDVIKLSN

-448 TKDFVEKSGAKLYL
+448 AKDFVEKSGAKLYL
-462 ANLILETLQFGTSY
+462 ANLILETLQFGTPNDTSY
-476 LKLVSSTAP
+476 LKLVSSTVP
-485 GGFPAIRILSQEG
+485 GGFSAIKIMTQEG
-498 QTLLLISEDEISMIG
+498 QPLLLISEEEISMIG

-543 ILKGIKDG
+543 ILRGIKDG

-597 SRDNGAIKVSDS
+597 SRDNGTIKVSDG

-615 EIINVKASVNK
+615 EITNIKDGTSDNSAVNK
-626 NAAATYGQISNLDSN
+626 KQLDSKQDKITASSSITLAAATVETLNVRGLKGYSSISSDGTNIKFSIGGTN
-641 LNAKIAKKQDMITKD
+641 KAE
-656 TDLTVNRIST
+656 LTN
-666 KSYVEI
+666 
-672 NTIKIS
+672 
-678 QSGPDS
+678 
-684 ASLLL
+684 
-689 GDTGAL
+689 
-695 VKLSHIKDGEA
+695 IKDGTADDSA
-706 ANDVVNKGQLD
+706 ASVAQLNVVNDLAHTANQAAG
-717 IVEDIAN
+717 IAQ
-724 IASDT
+724 S
-729 ADEAKTTADSANAT
+729 
-743 AATAQN
+743 

-851 YTLSND
+851 YTLSAD

>member
-1 MKRRPL
+1 
-7 PYGFHYNIPT
+7 
-17 AFDPSV
+17 
-23 SYDMQYQR
+23 MQYQR

-177 EVDRATVAE
+177 EVDRATTAE
-186 KTLQHN
+186 ETLQHN

-271 AVAAENNLQKN
+271 AVAAEGNLQKN

-331 GLVNAEEIRATQA
+331 GLINAEETRATQA
-344 ENGIK
+344 ENDIK
-349 TALETEETARIN
+349 TALDAEETARIN

-394 ERDRAVA
+394 ERDRATA

-426 DVEGLNDGDIIKLSN
+426 DVEGLNDGDVIKLSN

-462 ANLILETLQFGTSY
+462 ANLILETLQFGTPNDTSY
-476 LKLVSSTAP
+476 LKLVSSSAP
-485 GGFPAIRILSQEG
+485 GGFPAIRILTQEG
-498 QTLLLISEDEISMIG
+498 QTLLLICEDEISMIG
-513 NLTMGPV
+513 NLAMGPV

-543 ILKGIKDG
+543 ILRGIKDG

-561 QLDTKQDKITLG
+561 QLDTKQDKIT
-573 DTIAM
+573 
-578 DQVSVNS
+578 
-585 VIVRGEDGAGFI
+585 
-597 SRDNGAIKVSDS
+597 
-609 DSTTPI
+609 
-615 EIINVKASVNK
+615 ASSSITL
-626 NAAATYGQISNLDSN
+626 AAATVETLNVCGLEGYGS
-641 LNAKIAKKQDMITKD
+641 ITCDGTNFKF
-656 TDLTVNRIST
+656 TIGGANKAELTN
-666 KSYVEI
+666 
-672 NTIKIS
+672 
-678 QSGPDS
+678 
-684 ASLLL
+684 
-689 GDTGAL
+689 
-695 VKLSHIKDGEA
+695 IKDG
-706 ANDVVNKGQLD
+706 
-717 IVEDIAN
+717 IA
-724 IASDT
+724 
-729 ADEAKTTADSANAT
+729 ADSAASVAQLNKVDRLAHAAYQNAG
-743 AATAQN
+743 N
-749 DLSLLKPR
+749 GLSNLSSLKPR
-757 VDALEANYT
+757 VTALENNVTFGAITLNDTNVSATQVVDNLTINAASLKFQQVYGDLYMLSGYINLT
-766 SQTITLQAAN
+766 SASKDLIQITIDLKPTVNKEFSSIFTTITGD
-776 VEIQSGGN
+776 SGLSQQRGN
-784 TVDGVN
+784 GYVHSYTVVDDD
-790 ISAKRING
+790 NG
-798 NVYSIM
+798 NHTKIRVPYLPS
-804 GYFTFN
+804 
-810 ATGSVGS
+810 ATGSLT
-817 FKIKVPNKKIKEVYH
+817 I
-832 EITCNS
+832 
-838 APVDDDFTTLLNA
+838 
-851 YTLSND
+851 
-857 GGISCDFG
+857 GISVM
-865 AKRQT
+865 AKLT
-870 TVNIAVTAIVKFE
+870 NI

>member
-7 PYGFHYNIPT
+7 PYGFHYNIPA

-135 TVVRKNGEITAVNY
+135 TVVRKNGEIIAVNY

-177 EVDRATVAE
+177 EVDRATTAE
-186 KTLQHN
+186 ETLQHN

-223 TLQDNINK
+223 TLQDNIDK
-231 EQARAEQA
+231 EKARAEQA

-271 AVAAENNLQKN
+271 AVAAEGNLQKN

-317 DRQRADTALDTKLT
+317 DRQRADTALETKLT
-331 GLVNAEEIRATQA
+331 GLINTEETRATQA

-349 TALETEETARIN
+349 TALDTEETARIN

-367 NDRTAADTALGKR
+367 NDRTAADIALGKR
-380 IDTEVSNRTAADTA
+380 IDTEVANRTAADTA

-426 DVEGLNDGDIIKLSN
+426 DVEGLNDGDIIKLSK

-448 TKDFVEKSGAKLYL
+448 TKDFVEKSGAKLWITD
-462 ANLILETLQFGTSY
+462 ILTQDVQFSDPEATGY
-476 LKLVSSTAP
+476 VKLVSSSEPSGVPYVALVTTDGTELVRFGAAP
-485 GGFPAIRILSQEG
+485 RSLGEAYFKNVEIRDLKLTNVQ
-498 QTLLLISEDEISMIG
+498 DESGTEPLVLTNFRNGLQIG
-513 NLTMGPV
+513 NDVVIRYSNVMSVEGV
-520 KFTANNIEDSSVL
+520 EFTNVPDDNLVL
-533 RLEGATEDKV
+533 RKV
-543 ILKGIKDG
+543 ADG
-551 ASDDSAINKK
+551 KNPNEAVNKK
-561 QLDTKQDKITLG
+561 QLDNKQDKITMG

-597 SRDNGAIKVSDS
+597 SRDNGAIKVSDG

-615 EIINVKASVNK
+615 EITNVKDGTSDSSAVNK
-626 NAAATYGQISNLDSN
+626 KQLNKVDKKADAALRNASAAASNAADAKNDLKLLEPRVTALENNVTFGAITLNDTNVSATQGVDNLTINAASLKFQQVYGDLYMLSGYINLTATSQE
-641 LNAKIAKKQDMITKD
+641 LIQMTI
-656 TDLTVNRIST
+656 DLKPTVNKEFSSIFTTVTGDSGLSQQRGNGYVHTYTVVDDDNGNHT
-666 KSYVEI
+666 KIRVPYL
-672 NTIKIS
+672 
-678 QSGPDS
+678 PS
-684 ASLLL
+684 A
-689 GDTGAL
+689 T
-695 VKLSHIKDGEA
+695 
-706 ANDVVNKGQLD
+706 
-717 IVEDIAN
+717 
-724 IASDT
+724 
-729 ADEAKTTADSANAT
+729 EAKT
-743 AATAQN
+743 
-749 DLSLLKPR
+749 
-757 VDALEANYT
+757 
-766 SQTITLQAAN
+766 IG
-776 VEIQSGGN
+776 I
-784 TVDGVN
+784 
-790 ISAKRING
+790 
-798 NVYSIM
+798 SIM
-804 GYFTFN
+804 
-810 ATGSVGS
+810 
-817 FKIKVPNKKIKEVYH
+817 
-832 EITCNS
+832 
-838 APVDDDFTTLLNA
+838 
-851 YTLSND
+851 
-857 GGISCDFG
+857 
-865 AKRQT
+865 AKLT
-870 TVNIAVTAIVKFE
+870 NI

>member
-79 TFSLKGLPD
+79 TFSLKGLPN

-149 NDIYTGMHNIAPD
+149 NDIYTGMHNIATD

-177 EVDRATVAE
+177 EVDRATASE
-186 KTLQHN
+186 ETLQHN

-223 TLQDNINK
+223 TLQDNIDK
-231 EQARAEQA
+231 ERARAEQA

-317 DRQRADTALDTKLT
+317 DRQRADTALETKLT
-331 GLVNAEEIRATQA
+331 GLINAEETRATQA

-349 TALETEETARIN
+349 TALDTEETARIN

-380 IDTEVSNRTAADTA
+380 IDTEVANRTAADTA

-426 DVEGLNDGDIIKLSN
+426 DVEGLNDGDVIKLSN
-441 FKYWDKA
+441 FKYWDKT

-462 ANLILETLQFGTSY
+462 ANLILETLQFGTPNDTSY
-476 LKLVSSTAP
+476 IKLISSTVP
-485 GGFPAIRILSQEG
+485 GGIPAIRIITQEG
-498 QTLLLISEDEISMIG
+498 QPLLLISADEISMIG

-520 KFTANNIEDSSVL
+520 KFIANNIEDSSVL
-533 RLEGATEDKV
+533 RLEGAIEDKV
-543 ILKGIKDG
+543 ILRGIKPDIQHG
-551 ASDDSAINKK
+551 DSAVNYA
-561 QLDTKQDKITLG
+561 QLSDKQDKITE
-573 DTIAM
+573 
-578 DQVSVNS
+578 SS
-585 VIVRGEDGAGFI
+585 
-597 SRDNGAIKVSDS
+597 SIKL
-609 DSTTPI
+609 
-615 EIINVKASVNK
+615 
-626 NAAATYGQISNLDSN
+626 AAATVETLNVRGLKGYSSIISDGTSIKFSIGATNK
-641 LNAKIAKKQDMITKD
+641 AE
-656 TDLTVNRIST
+656 LTN
-666 KSYVEI
+666 
-672 NTIKIS
+672 
-678 QSGPDS
+678 
-684 ASLLL
+684 
-689 GDTGAL
+689 
-695 VKLSHIKDGEA
+695 IKDG
-706 ANDVVNKGQLD
+706 
-717 IVEDIAN
+717 
-724 IASDT
+724 T
-729 ADEAKTTADSANAT
+729 ADDSAATVGQVNAVNDLAHT
-743 AATAQN
+743 ANQAAGIAQN

-757 VDALEANYT
+757 VTALENNVTFGA
-766 SQTITLQAAN
+766 ITLNDTNVSATQDVANLTINAASLKFQQVYGDLYMLSGYIN
-776 VEIQSGGN
+776 LTAASQNLIQMTIDLKPTVNKEFSSIFTTVTGDSGLSKQLGN
-784 TVDGVN
+784 GYVNSYTV
-790 ISAKRING
+790 
-798 NVYSIM
+798 
-804 GYFTFN
+804 
-810 ATGSVGS
+810 
-817 FKIKVPNKKIKEVYH
+817 
-832 EITCNS
+832 
-838 APVDDDFTTLLNA
+838 VDDDNGNHTKIRVPYLPAATGA
-851 YTLSND
+851 KTI
-857 GGISCDFG
+857 GISIM
-865 AKRQT
+865 AKLT
-870 TVNIAVTAIVKFE
+870 NI

>member
-7 PYGFHYNIPT
+7 PYGFHYNIPA

-149 NDIYTGMHNIAPD
+149 NDIYTGMHNIAKD

-177 EVDRATVAE
+177 EVDRATAAE
-186 KTLQHN
+186 ETLQHN
-192 IDNETARAMD
+192 IDNETARAME

-223 TLQDNINK
+223 TLQDNIDK
-231 EQARAEQA
+231 EKARAEQA

-317 DRQRADTALDTKLT
+317 DRQRADTALDTKFT
-331 GLVNAEEIRATQA
+331 GLVNAEETRATQA
-344 ENGIK
+344 ENDIK
-349 TALETEETARIN
+349 TALDTEETARIN

-380 IDTEVSNRTAADTA
+380 IDTEVANRTAADTA
-394 ERDRAVA
+394 ERDRATA

-426 DVEGLNDGDIIKLSN
+426 DVEGLNDGDVIKLSN

-462 ANLILETLQFGTSY
+462 ADLILEMLQFSTPSATSY
-476 LKLVSSTAP
+476 LKLKSTSGPGDIPQINIVAQDGRPALMINVDEVSTT
-485 GGFPAIRILSQEG
+485 GKLV
-498 QTLLLISEDEISMIG
+498 G
-513 NLTMGPV
+513 NPIVMGPI
-520 KFTANNIEDSSVL
+520 TATGNSDDDGYYLKLSDGSAAVQL
-533 RLEGATEDKV
+533 R
-543 ILKGIKDG
+543 GIKDG
-551 ASDDSAINKK
+551 KGINDAVNIGQLNTVDKKADAALRNASA
-561 QLDTKQDKITLG
+561 
-573 DTIAM
+573 A
-578 DQVSVNS
+578 
-585 VIVRGEDGAGFI
+585 
-597 SRDNGAIKVSDS
+597 
-609 DSTTPI
+609 
-615 EIINVKASVNK
+615 AS
-626 NAAATYGQISNLDSN
+626 NAAD
-641 LNAKIAKKQDMITKD
+641 
-656 TDLTVNRIST
+656 
-666 KSYVEI
+666 
-672 NTIKIS
+672 
-678 QSGPDS
+678 
-684 ASLLL
+684 
-689 GDTGAL
+689 
-695 VKLSHIKDGEA
+695 
-706 ANDVVNKGQLD
+706 AN
-717 IVEDIAN
+717 
-724 IASDT
+724 
-729 ADEAKTTADSANAT
+729 
-743 AATAQN
+743 N
-749 DLSLLKPR
+749 DLKLLKPR
-757 VDALEANYT
+757 VTALENNVTFGAITLNDTNVSATQGVDNLTINAASLKFQQVYGDLYMLSGYINLTAT
-766 SQTITLQAAN
+766 SQELIQMTIDLKPTVN
-776 VEIQSGGN
+776 KEFSSIFTTVTGDSGLSQQRGN
-784 TVDGVN
+784 GYVHTYTV
-790 ISAKRING
+790 
-798 NVYSIM
+798 
-804 GYFTFN
+804 
-810 ATGSVGS
+810 
-817 FKIKVPNKKIKEVYH
+817 
-832 EITCNS
+832 
-838 APVDDDFTTLLNA
+838 VDDDNGNHTKIRVPYLPSATGA
-851 YTLSND
+851 KTI
-857 GGISCDFG
+857 GISIM
-865 AKRQT
+865 AKLT
-870 TVNIAVTAIVKFE
+870 NI

>member
-103 CEPDCSCVKAISPD
+103 CEPDCSCIKAISPD

-135 TVVRKNGEITAVNY
+135 TVIRKNGEITAVNY

-177 EVDRATVAE
+177 EVDRATAAE
-186 KTLQHN
+186 ETLQHN

-223 TLQDNINK
+223 TLQDNIDK

-331 GLVNAEEIRATQA
+331 GLINAEETRATQA
-344 ENGIK
+344 ENDIK
-349 TALETEETARIN
+349 TAIDTEETARIN

-380 IDTEVSNRTAADTA
+380 IDTEVTNRTAADTA
-394 ERDRAVA
+394 ERDRATA
-401 AEENLQTQVTQL
+401 AEENLQTQINSVA
-413 QEAGPGFKQDIFS
+413 EVGPGHKQNIFCKVTAEQIT
-426 DVEGLNDGDIIKLSN
+426 DTIYKLRLNEFG
-441 FKYWDKA
+441 FWDK
-448 TKDFVEKSGAKLYL
+448 EKNKYIPIEGSLVLDTPSSTTVSANEIVLTGRNITFNASSGAISV
-462 ANLILETLQFGTSY
+462 ANGSNGKAKIVNLEDGTNPNEA
-476 LKLVSSTAP
+476 V
-485 GGFPAIRILSQEG
+485 
-498 QTLLLISEDEISMIG
+498 
-513 NLTMGPV
+513 
-520 KFTANNIEDSSVL
+520 
-533 RLEGATEDKV
+533 
-543 ILKGIKDG
+543 
-551 ASDDSAINKK
+551 NKK
-561 QLDTKQDKITLG
+561 QLDAKQNKITLG
-573 DTIAM
+573 DTVAM

-597 SRDNGAIKVSDS
+597 SRDNGAIKVSDG

-615 EIINVKASVNK
+615 EIINVKASANK
-626 NAAATYGQISNLDSN
+626 NSAATYGQVNAVDTN
-641 LNAKIAKKQDMITKD
+641 LNAKVAKKQDEITEN
-656 TDLTVNRIST
+656 TDLTVNTISA
-666 KSYVEI
+666 KSY
-672 NTIKIS
+672 IKTGAVRIF
-678 QSGPDS
+678 QSGPSSVDFS
-684 ASLLL
+684 L
-689 GDTGAL
+689 GDNGVLT
-695 VKLSHIKDGEA
+695 KLGHIKDGEDD
-706 ANDVVNKGQLD
+706 NDAVNKKQLNAVND
-717 IVEDIAN
+717 LAHTANQTAGIAQ
-724 IASDT
+724 S
-729 ADEAKTTADSANAT
+729 
-743 AATAQN
+743 
-749 DLSLLKPR
+749 DLSLLTPR
-757 VDALEANYT
+757 VGALEANYT

-851 YTLSND
+851 YTLSAD

>member
-7 PYGFHYNIPT
+7 PYGFHYNIPA

-149 NDIYTGMHNIAPD
+149 NDIYTGMHNIAKD

-177 EVDRATVAE
+177 EVDRATAAE
-186 KTLQHN
+186 ETLQHN
-192 IDNETARAMD
+192 IDNETARAME

-223 TLQDNINK
+223 TLQDNIDK
-231 EQARAEQA
+231 EKARAEQA

-331 GLVNAEEIRATQA
+331 GLINAEETRATQT
-344 ENGIK
+344 ENDIK
-349 TALETEETARIN
+349 TALDAEETARIN

-380 IDTEVSNRTAADTA
+380 IDTEVANRTAADTA

-401 AEENLQTQVTQL
+401 AEENLQIQVTQL

-426 DVEGLNDGDIIKLSN
+426 DVEGLNDGDVIKLSN

-462 ANLILETLQFGTSY
+462 ANLILETLQFGTPNDTSY

-485 GGFPAIRILSQEG
+485 GGIPAIRIMAQEG
-498 QTLLLISEDEISMIG
+498 QTLLLISEDDISMIG

-520 KFTANNIEDSSVL
+520 KFIANNIEDSSVL
-533 RLEGATEDKV
+533 RLEGATEDTV
-543 ILKGIKDG
+543 ILRGIK
-551 ASDDSAINKK
+551 SDVKHEDSAVNYG
-561 QLDTKQDKITLG
+561 QLKDKQDKITASS
-573 DTIAM
+573 TI
-578 DQVSVNS
+578 
-585 VIVRGEDGAGFI
+585 IL
-597 SRDNGAIKVSDS
+597 
-609 DSTTPI
+609 
-615 EIINVKASVNK
+615 
-626 NAAATYGQISNLDSN
+626 AAATVETLKVRGLKGYGY
-641 LNAKIAKKQDMITKD
+641 ITCDGTNFKF
-656 TDLTVNRIST
+656 TIGRANKAELTN
-666 KSYVEI
+666 
-672 NTIKIS
+672 
-678 QSGPDS
+678 
-684 ASLLL
+684 
-689 GDTGAL
+689 
-695 VKLSHIKDGEA
+695 IKDGTADDSA
-706 ANDVVNKGQLD
+706 ATVGQVNAVD
-717 IVEDIAN
+717 EIAN
-724 IASDT
+724 
-729 ADEAKTTADSANAT
+729 EAKTTAESANAT
-743 AATAQN
+743 AGAAQN

-757 VDALEANYT
+757 VDALENNVT
-766 SQTITLQAAN
+766 FGTITLNDTNVSATQSSTQGVDNLTINAASLKFQQVYGDLYMLSGYIN
-776 VEIQSGGN
+776 LISTSKNLIQMTIDLKPTVNKEFSSIFTTVTGDSGLSQQRGN
-784 TVDGVN
+784 GYVHSYTVLDDD
-790 ISAKRING
+790 NG
-798 NVYSIM
+798 NHTKIRVPYLPSATGGKTIGISIM
-804 GYFTFN
+804 
-810 ATGSVGS
+810 
-817 FKIKVPNKKIKEVYH
+817 
-832 EITCNS
+832 
-838 APVDDDFTTLLNA
+838 
-851 YTLSND
+851 
-857 GGISCDFG
+857 
-865 AKRQT
+865 AKLT
-870 TVNIAVTAIVKFE
+870 NI

>member
-117 SDMTLETVYMPE
+117 SDMTLETVYMPD

-177 EVDRATVAE
+177 EVDRATAAE
-186 KTLQHN
+186 ETLQHN

-239 ESTLQANITAE
+239 EATLQANITAE
-250 TNRATTAEDG
+250 KNRATTAEDG

-300 AVKAE
+300 AVNAE
-305 NDLAGDIAAESA
+305 NELAGDIASESA
-317 DRQRADTALDTKLT
+317 DRQRADTALETKLT
-331 GLVNAEEIRATQA
+331 GLVHAEETRATQA
-344 ENGIK
+344 EGDIRA
-349 TALETEETARIN
+349 ALNTEETARMN

-401 AEENLQTQVTQL
+401 AEENLQTQLNTIAEV
-413 QEAGPGFKQDIFS
+413 GPGHKQNIFCKVTATKAGANNYILYLS
-426 DVEGLNDGDIIKLSN
+426 DFG
-441 FKYWDKA
+441 FWDKEKNA
-448 TKDFVEKSGAKLYL
+448 YHILDKSNNRAITLSANGNYFKFAEDVHVNSLSIVNDAGASLSLKKSPVTDNFFIIESSRSTDAFLDFFAQSSSLAINMSVAKIN
-462 ANLILETLQFGTSY
+462 ADDIKVKAVVGCSI
-476 LKLVSSTAP
+476 TAP
-485 GGFPAIRILSQEG
+485 NLEFNSSQGLITLSDTKNG
-498 QTLLLISEDEISMIG
+498 Q
-513 NLTMGPV
+513 V
-520 KFTANNIEDSSVL
+520 VL
-533 RLEGATEDKV
+533 RGVANGAETNDAV
-543 ILKGIKDG
+543 
-551 ASDDSAINKK
+551 NKS
-561 QLDTKQDKITLG
+561 QLDAKQDKLTLG
-573 DTIAM
+573 DTVAV

-597 SRDNGAIKVSDS
+597 SRVDGAIKVSDN

-615 EIINVKASVNK
+615 EITNVKRSSN
-626 NAAATYGQISNLDSN
+626 NTSAATYGQVYELGSNLT
-641 LNAKIAKKQDMITKD
+641 LLINAAKD
-656 TDLTVNRIST
+656 TA
-666 KSYVEI
+666 
-672 NTIKIS
+672 NT
-678 QSGPDS
+678 
-684 ASLLL
+684 AS
-689 GDTGAL
+689 
-695 VKLSHIKDGEA
+695 
-706 ANDVVNKGQLD
+706 
-717 IVEDIAN
+717 
-724 IASDT
+724 
-729 ADEAKTTADSANAT
+729 AT
-743 AATAQN
+743 AESAQN
-749 DLSLLKPR
+749 DINALKPR

-766 SQTITLQAAN
+766 EQTITLQTSN
-776 VEIQSGGN
+776 ITIQSGGN

-817 FKIKVPNKKIKEVYH
+817 FKIKVPNKNIKTVYH

-838 APVDDDFTTLLNA
+838 APVDDDFTTLLNS
-851 YTLSND
+851 YSLSAD
-857 GGISCDFG
+857 GGISCNFG

-870 TVNIAVTAIVKFE
+870 TVNIAVTAIVEFE

>member
-7 PYGFHYNIPT
+7 PYGFHYNIPA

-117 SDMTLETVYMPE
+117 SDMALETVYMPE
-129 GGITLY
+129 GSITLY

-149 NDIYTGMHNIAPD
+149 NDIYTGMHNVAPD

-177 EVDRATVAE
+177 EVDRATAAE

-208 EKIKAEQNR
+208 EKIKAEQDR

-250 TNRATTAEDG
+250 TNRATAAENG

-271 AVAAENNLQKN
+271 AVAAEGNLQKN

-317 DRQRADTALDTKLT
+317 DRQRADNALDTKLT
-331 GLVNAEEIRATQA
+331 GLINAEEIRATQA

-349 TALETEETARIN
+349 TALDTEETARIN

-426 DVEGLNDGDIIKLSN
+426 DVEGLNDGDVIKLSN
-441 FKYWDKA
+441 FKYWDKT

-462 ANLILETLQFGTSY
+462 ANLILETLQFGTPNDTSY
-476 LKLVSSTAP
+476 VKLVSSTAP
-485 GGFPAIRILSQEG
+485 GGFPAIRIMTQEG
-498 QTLLLISEDEISMIG
+498 QPLLLISEDEISMIG

-520 KFTANNIEDSSVL
+520 KFTANNIANSSVL
-533 RLEGATEDKV
+533 RLEGAIEDKV
-543 ILKGIKDG
+543 ILRGIKNG
-551 ASDDSAINKK
+551 VSDDSAA
-561 QLDTKQDKITLG
+561 TVG
-573 DTIAM
+573 
-578 DQVSVNS
+578 QV
-585 VIVRGEDGAGFI
+585 
-597 SRDNGAIKVSDS
+597 
-609 DSTTPI
+609 
-615 EIINVKASVNK
+615 
-626 NAAATYGQISNLDSN
+626 NAVD
-641 LNAKIAKKQDMITKD
+641 
-656 TDLTVNRIST
+656 
-666 KSYVEI
+666 E
-672 NTIKIS
+672 
-678 QSGPDS
+678 
-684 ASLLL
+684 
-689 GDTGAL
+689 
-695 VKLSHIKDGEA
+695 
-706 ANDVVNKGQLD
+706 
-717 IVEDIAN
+717 IAN
-724 IASDT
+724 EAEAT
-729 ADEAKTTADSANAT
+729 AKSANAI
-743 AATAQN
+743 AVATRN
-749 DLSLLKPR
+749 DLNLLKPR
-757 VDALEANYT
+757 VTALENNVTFGAITLNDTNVSAKQDVDNLTINAASLKFQQVYGDLYMLSGYINLTAT
-766 SQTITLQAAN
+766 SQELIQMTIDLKPTIN
-776 VEIQSGGN
+776 KEFSSIFTTVTGDSGISKQRGN
-784 TVDGVN
+784 GYVHSYTV
-790 ISAKRING
+790 
-798 NVYSIM
+798 
-804 GYFTFN
+804 
-810 ATGSVGS
+810 
-817 FKIKVPNKKIKEVYH
+817 
-832 EITCNS
+832 
-838 APVDDDFTTLLNA
+838 VDDDNGNHTKIRVPYLPSATGA
-851 YTLSND
+851 KTI
-857 GGISCDFG
+857 GISIM
-865 AKRQT
+865 AKLT
-870 TVNIAVTAIVKFE
+870 NI

>member
-135 TVVRKNGEITAVNY
+135 TVTRKNGEITAVDY
-149 NDIYTGMHNIAPD
+149 NDIYTGMHNVDPE

-177 EVDRATVAE
+177 EVDRATEAE
-186 KTLQHN
+186 TTLQHN

-208 EKIKAEQNR
+208 EKIKTEQNR

-223 TLQDNINK
+223 TLQDNIDK

-239 ESTLQANITAE
+239 EATLQANITAE
-250 TNRATTAEDG
+250 KNRATTAEDG

-282 IDNEVANRTAADT
+282 IDNEVTNRTAADT

-300 AVKAE
+300 AVNAE
-305 NDLAGDIAAESA
+305 NELAGDIASESA
-317 DRQRADTALDTKLT
+317 DRQRADTALETKLT
-331 GLVNAEEIRATQA
+331 GLIHAEETRATQT
-344 ENGIK
+344 ENGLKDDIS
-349 TALETEETARIN
+349 TEETARIN

-394 ERDRAVA
+394 ERDRAIA

-426 DVEGLNDGDIIKLSN
+426 DVEGLNDGDVIKLSN

-462 ANLILETLQFGTSY
+462 ANLILETLQFGTPNDTSY

-485 GGFPAIRILSQEG
+485 GGFFAIKIMTQEG
-498 QTLLLISEDEISMIG
+498 QPLLLISEEEISMIG

-543 ILKGIKDG
+543 ILRGIKDG

-597 SRDNGAIKVSDS
+597 SRDNGTIKVSDG

-615 EIINVKASVNK
+615 EITNIKDGTSDNSAVNK
-626 NAAATYGQISNLDSN
+626 KQLDSKQDKITASSSITLAAATVETLNVRGLKGYSSISSDGTNIKFSIGGTN
-641 LNAKIAKKQDMITKD
+641 KAE
-656 TDLTVNRIST
+656 LTN
-666 KSYVEI
+666 
-672 NTIKIS
+672 
-678 QSGPDS
+678 
-684 ASLLL
+684 
-689 GDTGAL
+689 
-695 VKLSHIKDGEA
+695 IKDGTADDSA
-706 ANDVVNKGQLD
+706 ASVAQLNVVNDLAHTANQAAG
-717 IVEDIAN
+717 IAQ
-724 IASDT
+724 S
-729 ADEAKTTADSANAT
+729 
-743 AATAQN
+743 

-851 YTLSND
+851 YTLSAD

>member
-7 PYGFHYNIPT
+7 PYGFHYNIPA

-135 TVVRKNGEITAVNY
+135 TVVRKNGEITEVNY

-177 EVDRATVAE
+177 EVDRATAAE
-186 KTLQHN
+186 ETLQHN
-192 IDNETARAMD
+192 IDNETARAME

-223 TLQDNINK
+223 TLQDNIDK
-231 EQARAEQA
+231 EKARAEQA

-331 GLVNAEEIRATQA
+331 GLINAEETRATQA
-344 ENGIK
+344 ENDIK
-349 TALETEETARIN
+349 TALDAEETARIN

-380 IDTEVSNRTAADTA
+380 IDTEVANRTAADTA
-394 ERDRAVA
+394 ERDRATA

-426 DVEGLNDGDIIKLSN
+426 DVEGLNDGDVIKLSN

-462 ANLILETLQFGTSY
+462 ANLILEMLQFSTPDATSY
-476 LKLVSSTAP
+476 LKLVSTPSGAN
-485 GGFPAIRILSQEG
+485 FPEIRIVNQNGMPIL
-498 QTLLLISEDEISMIG
+498 TINTDEISIIG

-533 RLEGATEDKV
+533 ILTGATENKAILRGIKSDINHADSAVNYGQLNGKQNKIVESDALIFARATVETIV
-543 ILKGIKDG
+543 IRGLQGYSTITSDGTNIKFSIGGTNKAELTNIKDG
-551 ASDDSAINKK
+551 TADDSAVTVA
-561 QLDTKQDKITLG
+561 QL
-573 DTIAM
+573 
-578 DQVSVNS
+578 N
-585 VIVRGEDGAGFI
+585 
-597 SRDNGAIKVSDS
+597 
-609 DSTTPI
+609 
-615 EIINVKASVNK
+615 
-626 NAAATYGQISNLDSN
+626 
-641 LNAKIAKKQDMITKD
+641 
-656 TDLTVNRIST
+656 TVNDLAHT
-666 KSYVEI
+666 A
-672 NTIKIS
+672 N
-678 QSGPDS
+678 Q
-684 ASLLL
+684 
-689 GDTGAL
+689 
-695 VKLSHIKDGEA
+695 A
-706 ANDVVNKGQLD
+706 AG
-717 IVEDIAN
+717 I
-724 IASDT
+724 
-729 ADEAKTTADSANAT
+729 
-743 AATAQN
+743 AQN
-749 DLSLLKPR
+749 DLSLLEPR
-757 VDALEANYT
+757 VTALENNVTFGAITLNDTNVSATQGVDNLTINAASLKFQQVYGDLYMLSGYINLTGT
-766 SQTITLQAAN
+766 SQELIQMTIDLKPTIN
-776 VEIQSGGN
+776 KEFSSIFTTVTGDSGISQQRGN
-784 TVDGVN
+784 GYVHSYTV
-790 ISAKRING
+790 
-798 NVYSIM
+798 
-804 GYFTFN
+804 
-810 ATGSVGS
+810 
-817 FKIKVPNKKIKEVYH
+817 
-832 EITCNS
+832 
-838 APVDDDFTTLLNA
+838 VDDDNGNHTKIRVPYLPSATGA
-851 YTLSND
+851 KTI
-857 GGISCDFG
+857 GISIM
-865 AKRQT
+865 AKLT
-870 TVNIAVTAIVKFE
+870 NI

>member
-7 PYGFHYNIPT
+7 PYGFHYNIPA

-129 GGITLY
+129 GSITLY

-149 NDIYTGMHNIAPD
+149 NDIYTGMHNVAPD

-177 EVDRATVAE
+177 EVDRATAAE

-250 TNRATTAEDG
+250 TNRATAAENG

-271 AVAAENNLQKN
+271 AVAAEGNLQKN

-317 DRQRADTALDTKLT
+317 DRQRADTALDTKFT
-331 GLVNAEEIRATQA
+331 GLVNAEETRATQA

-349 TALETEETARIN
+349 TALSAEETARIN

-426 DVEGLNDGDIIKLSN
+426 DVEGLNDGDVIKLSN

-462 ANLILETLQFGTSY
+462 ANLILETLQFGTSNDTSY

-485 GGFPAIRILSQEG
+485 GGIPAIGIMAQEG

-520 KFTANNIEDSSVL
+520 KFTANNIANSSVL
-533 RLEGATEDKV
+533 RLEGTIEDKV
-543 ILKGIKDG
+543 ILRGIKNG
-551 ASDDSAINKK
+551 VSDDSAA
-561 QLDTKQDKITLG
+561 TVG
-573 DTIAM
+573 
-578 DQVSVNS
+578 QV
-585 VIVRGEDGAGFI
+585 
-597 SRDNGAIKVSDS
+597 
-609 DSTTPI
+609 
-615 EIINVKASVNK
+615 
-626 NAAATYGQISNLDSN
+626 NAVD
-641 LNAKIAKKQDMITKD
+641 
-656 TDLTVNRIST
+656 
-666 KSYVEI
+666 E
-672 NTIKIS
+672 
-678 QSGPDS
+678 
-684 ASLLL
+684 
-689 GDTGAL
+689 
-695 VKLSHIKDGEA
+695 
-706 ANDVVNKGQLD
+706 
-717 IVEDIAN
+717 IAN
-724 IASDT
+724 EAEAT
-729 ADEAKTTADSANAT
+729 AKSANAI
-743 AATAQN
+743 AVATRN
-749 DLSLLKPR
+749 DLNLLKPR
-757 VDALEANYT
+757 VTALENNVTFGAITLNDTNVSATQGVDNLTINAALLKFQQVYGDLYMLSGHINLTAT
-766 SQTITLQAAN
+766 SQELIQMTIDLKPTIN
-776 VEIQSGGN
+776 KEFSSIFTTVTGDSGISKQRGN
-784 TVDGVN
+784 
-790 ISAKRING
+790 
-798 NVYSIM
+798 
-804 GYFTFN
+804 GYVHSYT
-810 ATGSVGS
+810 
-817 FKIKVPNKKIKEVYH
+817 I
-832 EITCNS
+832 
-838 APVDDDFTTLLNA
+838 VDDDNGNHTKIRVPYLPSATGA
-851 YTLSND
+851 KTI
-857 GGISCDFG
+857 GISIM
-865 AKRQT
+865 AKLT
-870 TVNIAVTAIVKFE
+870 NI